1 MSNLSQNQ
9 SPIRC
14 VKCGAELPAQLPAGL
29 CPKCLLEAGLE
40 TQPQKGPQDT
50 VVMPTPPALKGIPQP
65 GEVFGH
71 YRLVRL
77 LGQGGM
83 GVVFEA
89 EDLETGRRVAL
100 KILSQALDS
109 PEARKRFLREG
120 QIAASIN
127 HPNSVYVFGTE
138 EIAGTPVIAMEL
150 VGGGTLRDRV
160 VASGPLS
167 ASEAVDMLL
176 QLIAGLEAA
185 QQAGV
190 LHRDI
195 KPSNCFVDPDGTVK
209 IGDFGLSITTAVRT
223 ESNVTGPA
231 SLLGT
236 PAFSSPEQ
244 LRGEELTVRSD
255 LYSVGVTLYYL
266 LTGRM
271 PFEAPNLVQ
280 LLVTVLEKQPPSPA
294 RLRPGIPEG
303 LARAV
308 LRCLQKDSSARF
320 ESYAAL
326 RRALQ
331 PYASFSPTPATLALR
346 FGAYV
351 FDLFLLNLPG
361 WFIFSL
367 FFGGFTN
374 STLASLGK
382 GQQVLYSVFFYLL
395 VVAYF
400 GLFEG
405 LRGASPGKA
414 LCRLRVVGLDGKM
427 PEMRRGLLRAALFSG
442 FASLP
447 AMGLTLF
454 GVDLMMK
461 HPGSFFLWFIPT
473 VIQLLVFCTCR
484 RQNGFAA
491 LHDLW
496 SGTRVLARP
505 IQPVRPGSSLVVEA
519 PPATGELVQIGPYH
533 VLAELGRSDDATV
546 VLGYDA
552 RLLRK
557 VWLRRVPAATPPV
570 AMALRHLARPGR
582 FRWLNGRRAG
592 DDSWDAYEASAG
604 QPLLHLI
611 SSKQDW
617 EKVRFWL
624 LDLAAELKAGQK
636 DGSFPL
642 VLCLDRV
649 WITADGRAK
658 LLDFPAPGINRNRRG
673 KEAEFSEP
681 IASKEIA
688 KSGPPPDDLGGYEGQ
703 AEQCSAL
710 QSLNAQPS
718 TLNVETSPRDF
729 LRQMALSALTGQPMS
744 LEQSRTATLDLPL
757 PLHARGF
764 LQRLATEADLSQIW
778 TQLQS
783 LIGKAAAVSRRR
795 RWAMLAIALGFP
807 VFMAVAQLAG
817 TFLISKQGTAE
828 IIALQNCLIQC
839 QPLEVVGT
847 NAPVQPPKAEKK
859 RQQFEIYIA
868 GRFRP
873 LITNSVQWDGVMAK
887 AIILPP
893 QKVLAERIIATHPK
907 ITPEELTEAKTAV
920 ESQFPIIPPAAEQE
934 AAFLPQMSWILPMML
949 YAGTLIFVVLPCFA
963 AALLF
968 RGGLAMRI
976 LGMAVVGRNGRPSRL
991 RTFWRNFIAWL
1002 PFLCSPMLV
1011 KAAGH
1016 FTGPL
1021 WSVLVAAGVLALLT
1035 LFSLALRRSLQ
1046 DRLAGTWLVP
1056 NGETWETGT
1065 VADGKSH
1072 TRFPWLPLTV
1082 GAGVLALLFAL
1093 TLLVQFASNYVNT
1106 HKPATNPEASSV
1118 ANSSVATPCV
1128 VLQSEGIPATNARV
1142 WVGTEKDPSLSNF
1155 QPGNYYPR
1163 GLQKIQADAAGAFT
1177 LPGVPDD
1184 TLVIVTHPAG
1194 VLTTTAANMRQ
1205 AVRVRLQP
1213 FGQVEGLLLSEGKP
1227 KAGANINMDLL
1238 QSQRGLSVSRGAV
1251 TGADGRFLITNLVA
1265 GEYRL
1270 YREFLPHRHIEGGF
1284 AVHPSH
1290 QKIVSVKPGETLN
1303 VQWGGDGRSVIGQ
1316 ALSENP
1322 AIAVDWL
1329 NDSHSLELVRSSAA
1343 TSLTEFVRDSYG
1355 MGKSSAE
1362 ELQEVRAARSYHL
1375 EFEEDGSF
1383 RAEDVPPGKYEL
1395 RIRVTKPE
1403 PVGPNHIRLEGEELG
1418 SLVQTV
1424 TIPAGREPDDLGT
1437 KIVPVKGE
1445 PNVALTQPLEAN
1457 LTTIESKSLPLASLR
1472 GRFVVLVFW
1481 AGWSESSKQT
1491 LAGLGRLQAG
1501 FTSDA
1506 GKLAGEPP
1514 ALLRGV
1520 EFVAASLDDDA
1531 DSLRQ
1536 AAASANYGFTLTR
1549 LAMDERVAAIETF
1562 KVTTLPAVLLLGPD
1576 GRLIARDLATARL
1589 QAILMSKLKPG
1600 GAAPKAFGA
1609 AGLPSVPL
1617 SDGTDVK
1624 SSSDTR
1630 TPGAPVSDPARF
1642 SSNAISTDW
1651 RLAGVVIADDGQP
1664 IMGAKLQ
1671 PNGIAYSN
1679 GSTTWGQIGGESPI
1693 SDAQGRFVLHRQS
1706 KFEQIY
1712 VMVSAR
1718 GAAARPFQ
1726 LQPGRDYVLRLHEG
1740 VQVTGRLVAAGQPVP
1755 GAKVRVR
1762 PANSHNGEYFE
1773 SDQITTDS
1781 NGRFSIPNLPAEQEL
1796 VLVGNMAS
1804 LQGKGT
1810 LPPKPFTSGK
1820 NHTKTDLGDLRL
1832 QPGYRVSGQIVLTD
1846 GKPLPEGARL
1856 LVAQAG
1862 DYAEIKLDAT
1872 GRFAFLSVPG
1882 QEVSVSARFKGY
1894 KFSRRNPSL
1903 DWLNDQILG
1912 KVNGDLTNLTLVMD
1926 PGAFHYNSNHE
1937 GIPEGVEVQPH
1948 DQPLRGVKL

>member
-9 SPIRC
+9 PPIRC

-50 VVMPTPPALKGIPQP
+50 VVVPTPPALKGIPQP

-160 VASGPLS
+160 LASGPLP
-167 ASEAVDMLL
+167 ATEAADMLL

-223 ESNVTGPA
+223 ESNLTGPA

-255 LYSVGVTLYYL
+255 IYSVGVTLYYL

-308 LRCLQKDSSARF
+308 LRCLQKDPGARF

-331 PYASFSPTPATLALR
+331 PYASFSATPATLALR
-346 FGAYV
+346 FGAWSI
-351 FDLFLLNLPG
+351 DLFLLNLPC
-361 WFIFSL
+361 WLIFWL
-367 FFGGFTN
+367 LFGGFTT
-374 STLASLGK
+374 STLANLGK
-382 GQQVLYSVFFYLL
+382 GQQMLYSVFFYLL

-427 PEMRRGLLRAALFSG
+427 PGARRGLLRAALFSG

-447 AMGLTLF
+447 AMALTLF
-454 GVDLMMK
+454 GVDQMMK
-461 HPGSFFLWFIPT
+461 HPGATMLWFIPT
-473 VIQLLVFCTCR
+473 VIQLLPFCTCR

-505 IQPVRPGSSLVVEA
+505 NQPVRPSSLPVVEA

-592 DDSWDAYEASAG
+592 EDNWDAYAASAG
-604 QPLLHLI
+604 QPLLDLV

-636 DGSFPL
+636 DGSLPL
-642 VLCLDRV
+642 VLSLDRV

-658 LLDFPAPGINRNRRG
+658 LLDFPAPGINCSRRG
-673 KEAEFSEP
+673 EEAEFSEQ
-681 IASKEIA
+681 IAGKEIA
-688 KSGPPPDDLGGYEGQ
+688 KSGPPPHVGGCEGQ

-710 QSLNAQPS
+710 QSLNPQPS
-718 TLNVETSPRDF
+718 TLNAETSPRDF
-729 LRQMALSALTGQPMS
+729 LRQTALSALTGRPMS
-744 LEQSRTATLDLPL
+744 LEQTRTATLDLPL
-757 PLHARGF
+757 PLYARGF
-764 LQRLATEADLSQIW
+764 LQRLATETDISQIW
-778 TQLQS
+778 TQLQA
-783 LIGKAAAVSRRR
+783 LIGKAAGISRRR

-817 TFLISKQGTAE
+817 TFLMSKQGTAE

-847 NAPVQPPKAEKK
+847 NAPVQPPEAEKK

-907 ITPEELTEAKTAV
+907 ITPEELTEAKTAI
-920 ESQFPIIPPAAEQE
+920 ESQFPIIPPVADQE
-934 AAFLPQMSWILPMML
+934 ASLLPQMSWILPMML

-1016 FTGPL
+1016 FTGPH
-1021 WSVLVAAGVLALLT
+1021 WSVLVATGVLALLT
-1035 LFSLALRRSLQ
+1035 MLSLVLRRSLQ

-1056 NGETWETGT
+1056 NGETWEAGM
-1065 VADGKSH
+1065 VADGKRQ
-1072 TRFPWLPLTV
+1072 TRFPWLPLTA

-1106 HKPATNPEASSV
+1106 HKPATNPEVSSV
-1118 ANSSVATPCV
+1118 TNSSAAKPCV
-1128 VLQSEGIPATNARV
+1128 VLLPDGTPATNARV
-1142 WVGTEKDPSLSNF
+1142 WVGTEKDPTLSCS
-1155 QPGNYYPR
+1155 QPGDYYPR
-1163 GLQKIQADAAGAFT
+1163 GLQKIQVDATGAFIF
-1177 LPGVPDD
+1177 PGVPDD

-1205 AVRVRLQP
+1205 IVRVRLQP

-1227 KAGANINMDLL
+1227 KAGAEVSIGLL
-1238 QSQRGLSVSRGAV
+1238 QSQRGIFLTLGAV
-1251 TGADGRFLITNLVA
+1251 TGEDGRFLFTNLVA
-1265 GEYRL
+1265 GDYRL
-1270 YREFLPHRHIEGGF
+1270 YRVFLPHRHIEGGF

-1290 QKIVSVKPGETLN
+1290 QKIVSVKPGETLS
-1303 VQWGGDGRSVIGQ
+1303 VHWGGDGRSVIGQ

-1329 NDSHSLELVRSSAA
+1329 NDSHSLELMHSSAA
-1343 TSLTEFVRDSYG
+1343 TSVTEFVRNSYG

-1362 ELQEVRAARSYHL
+1362 EAQKVRAARSYHL

-1403 PVGPNHIRLEGEELG
+1403 PVGPNHIRPEGEELG

-1424 TIPAGREPDDLGT
+1424 TIPAGREPYDLGT
-1437 KIVPVKGE
+1437 QIVRVKGK
-1445 PNVALTQPLEAN
+1445 PNVELTRPLDAN
-1457 LTTIESKSLPLASLR
+1457 LTTIAGKSLPLASLR
-1472 GRFVVLVFW
+1472 GKFVVLVFW

-1491 LAGLGRLQAG
+1491 LAGLGRLRAG
-1501 FTSDA
+1501 FAPEA

-1514 ALLRGV
+1514 ALRHGV

-1536 AAASANYGFTLTR
+1536 VAASADYGFTLTR
-1549 LAMDERVAAIETF
+1549 LPMDERVAAIETF
-1562 KVTTLPAVLLLGPD
+1562 KATTLPTVLLLGPD

-1589 QAILMSKLKPG
+1589 QAILMSKLKPSS
-1600 GAAPKAFGA
+1600 
-1609 AGLPSVPL
+1609 AGVPL
-1617 SDGTDVK
+1617 GDGTGGE
-1624 SSSDTR
+1624 TL
-1630 TPGAPVSDPARF
+1630 GAPVSDPARF
-1642 SSNAISTDW
+1642 SSNVPPEDW
-1651 RLAGVVIADDGQP
+1651 RLAGVIIADDGQP
-1664 IMGAKLQ
+1664 IAGAKLQ
-1671 PNGIAYSN
+1671 PRGITFSN
-1679 GSTTWGQIGGESPI
+1679 GGGQWGQIGGESPV

-1718 GAAARPFQ
+1718 GAAPRPFQ

-1740 VQVTGRLVAAGQPVP
+1740 VQVTGRLVAASQPVP

-1762 PANSHNGEYFE
+1762 PANSRNGEYFE

-1781 NGRFSIPNLPAEQEL
+1781 NGRFSIPNLPAKQEL

-1810 LPPKPFTSGK
+1810 LTPKQFTSGK
-1820 NHTKTDLGDLRL
+1820 DRTTTDLGDLKLR
-1832 QPGYRVSGQIVLTD
+1832 PGYHVSGQIVLTD
-1846 GKPLPEGARL
+1846 GKPLPEGVRL

-1862 DYAEIKLDAT
+1862 DYAEINPDAT
-1872 GRFAFLSVPG
+1872 GHFAFLSVPG
-1882 QEVSVSARFKGY
+1882 EEVSVSARFKGY

-1903 DWLNDQILG
+1903 DWWNDQIIG
-1912 KVNGDLTNLTLVMD
+1912 KADGDLTNLTLVME
-1926 PGAFHYNSNHE
+1926 PGEFHYNSNHE
-1937 GIPEGVEVQPH
+1937 DIPEGVDTQPH
-1948 DQPLRGVKL
+1948 DKPLRGVKP